1 MTRWKP
7 NLAPVEEASEPKPE
21 EARLLKIDK
30 PAEAVS
36 GWQASTDVSVSE
48 ESPDQKRSCDTAPKT
63 TQTQPKSSSP
73 HNPLDDASI
82 DDLGSFLELP
92 SDEQSKE
99 SEAPANKVQ
108 NAPAGALARVKP
120 YLKYAL
126 AVVLCVVLAVAAY
139 TVHKIYF
146 SDTQVSATVY
156 ILNNNQPVHEEAL
169 KISDPASM
177 TNFVQRFFITT
188 LLERGLSNNT
198 ENRFASASA
207 MLDWFRKSLKIDRDV
222 SEHAAR
228 ISFNLTGSDPM
239 LMSRLVDGYISSYIE
254 SKASIDAQTPIVETS
269 MTPGAPP
276 ASNFAGKSAS
286 TPAPESDSV
295 SNNLKVVD
303 EKLRKL
309 DETDQE
315 YVSAQRLLSKD
326 RLIGSSD
333 SNVFRGF
340 MPESDLATN
349 SALAKLQSRVVE
361 LAVQKNALQVKF
373 APSSREVQ
381 AIEQEIRG
389 IREAMRQYLTEQRQ
403 FVQARKGELLAE
415 RAEVLRQRALVSI
428 ENEIAAPPQVQ
439 QSVQHTPVSRRPVQG
454 NLPSGRFWYVG
465 QDGMTIIAEPTT
477 LGKTM
482 ATAAVNGS
490 GGPYRHEA
498 PPQNMGYAPGSVNQL
513 NSNMAMSQPVNN
525 PYMNPVNSNYMV
537 NPMNTGQNYGPPM
550 NQFNQLQQAPQQY
563 NMQQTPVPNQGAA
576 STPKPADYG
585 PQFRYNDAYT
595 SAKPQNTTQV
605 PAQPLAPTTPQ
616 YQAPMSHYSNP
627 LHSGVGQSP
636 LMSNGLGSKFH
647 QPNPSVNRSQTQTLR
662 GSY

>member
-7 NLAPVEEASEPKPE
+7 NLAAVEEASKPKPE
-21 EARLLKIDK
+21 EARLVEVDK
-30 PAEAVS
+30 PDEAAS
-36 GWQASTDVSVSE
+36 GWQTSADVPVPE
-48 ESPDQKRSCDTAPKT
+48 ESPDQKRSCDAASKT
-63 TQTQPKSSSP
+63 SQTQPKSSNP

-82 DDLGSFLELP
+82 DDLGSFLELR

-99 SEAPANKVQ
+99 SETPAKQ
-108 NAPAGALARVKP
+108 AQPAPAGALARVKP

-126 AVVLCVVLAVAAY
+126 AGVLCVALAVAAY
-139 TVHKIYF
+139 SVYRMYF
-146 SDTQVSATVY
+146 TDTHVSATVY

-169 KISDPASM
+169 KITDPASM
-177 TNFVQRFFITT
+177 TNFVQRFFVTT
-188 LLERGLSNNT
+188 LLERGLSNNN

-222 SEHAAR
+222 SENAAR
-228 ISFNLTGSDPM
+228 ISFNLTGGDPM
-239 LMSRLVDGYISSYIE
+239 LMSKLVDGYISSYIE
-254 SKASIDAQTPIVETS
+254 SKAAIDAQTPIVETS
-269 MTPGAPP
+269 VTSGFPP
-276 ASNFAGKSAS
+276 AVNNIGKSAPTTS
-286 TPAPESDSV
+286 PESDAV
-295 SNNLKVVD
+295 SRNLKIVD

-326 RLIGSSD
+326 RLIGS
-333 SNVFRGF
+333 
-340 MPESDLATN
+340 SDLATN

-415 RAEVLRQRALVSI
+415 RAEILRQKALVSI
-428 ENEIAAPPQVQ
+428 ENEIAAPSQVL
-439 QSVQHTPVSRRPVQG
+439 QSVQATPINRRPVQG

-465 QDGMTIIAEPTT
+465 HDGMTIIAEPTT
-477 LGKTM
+477 LGRTM
-482 ATAAVNGS
+482 AASAVNS
-490 GGPYRHEA
+490 SANAYRHEA
-498 PPQNMGYAPGSVNQL
+498 PPQNMGYAPGPVNQL
-513 NSNMAMSQPVNN
+513 NGNIPMNQPGNY
-525 PYMNPVNSNYMV
+525 PYMNQTNSNYMV
-537 NPMNTGQNYGPPM
+537 NPMNPTQNYGPPI
-550 NQFNQLQQAPQQY
+550 NQVHQFQQAPQQY
-563 NMQQTPVPNQGAA
+563 NMPTGPVPNQGLAPA
-576 STPKPADYG
+576 QKPADYG
-585 PQFRYNDAYT
+585 QQFRYSDAYAP
-595 SAKPQNTTQV
+595 AKPQNATPVT
-605 PAQPLAPTTPQ
+605 AQQSAPPTPQ
-616 YQAPMSHYSNP
+616 YQAPVTHYANP
-627 LHSGVGQSP
+627 LHTGVSQSP

>member
-36 GWQASTDVSVSE
+36 GWQVSTDVSVSE
-48 ESPDQKRSCDTAPKT
+48 ESPDQKRPCDTAPKT
-63 TQTQPKSSSP
+63 PQTQPISPSP

-82 DDLGSFLELP
+82 DDLGSFLELR

-99 SEAPANKVQ
+99 SETPVKDVQ
-108 NAPAGALARVKP
+108 PAPAGALARVKP

-126 AVVLCVVLAVAAY
+126 AGVLCVVLAVAAY
-139 TVHKIYF
+139 TVHRIYF
-146 SDTQVSATVY
+146 TDTQVSATVY

-188 LLERGLSNNT
+188 LLERGLSSNT
-198 ENRFASASA
+198 ENRFSSASA

-269 MTPGAPP
+269 MTPGSPP
-276 ASNFAGKSAS
+276 AANFTGKSAS
-286 TPAPESDSV
+286 TPLSESESV
-295 SNNLKVVD
+295 SSNLKVVD

-333 SNVFRGF
+333 TNVFRGF
-340 MPESDLATN
+340 MPESDLASN

-403 FVQARKGELLAE
+403 FVQARRGELLAE
-415 RAEVLRQRALVSI
+415 RAEVLRQKALVSI

-439 QSVQHTPVSRRPVQG
+439 QSVQGYQVNRRPVQG

-482 ATAAVNGS
+482 AATAVNGS
-490 GGPYRHEA
+490 GAPYRHEA
-498 PPQNMGYAPGSVNQL
+498 PTQNMGYAPGPVNQF
-513 NSNMAMSQPVNN
+513 NNNGPVNQSGN
-525 PYMNPVNSNYMV
+525 YPYSNQTNSNYMV
-537 NPMNTGQNYGPPM
+537 NQMNPGQNYGPPI
-550 NQFNQLQQAPQQY
+550 NQFNQLQQTPQQY
-563 NMQQTPVPNQGAA
+563 NMQQTPIHNQGAA
-576 STPKPADYG
+576 SAPKPADYG
-585 PQFRYNDAYT
+585 QHFRYNDAC
-595 SAKPQNTTQV
+595 APARPQNATPVTTQP
-605 PAQPLAPTTPQ
+605 PAPTPQ
-616 YQAPMSHYSNP
+616 YQAPVSHYPNP

-647 QPNPSVNRSQTQTLR
+647 QPNSPVNRSQTQTLR